1 MRSKGIN
8 HLALAA
14 SFLVLGLLTLVW
26 WKTNLWYRQELLTG
40 QRAHVTAELA
50 PYENVLSGAINRRRG

>member
-1 MRSKGIN
+1 MRSKGTN
-8 HLALAA
+8 RVALAA
-14 SFLVLGLLTLVW
+14 AFLALGLFTLVW

-50 PYENVLSGAINRRRG
+50 PYGNVLSGAINRRRG